1 MRPIRPCAAS
11 TSCAADLIV
20 AAQAS
25 SVTPSNPMLP
35 IVQARIRPLAVRDD
49 LRSGIGG
56 WSPGNQSAGPK
67 PSAICCRVK
76 PRVLLDRGI
85 GWRSGIRM

>member
-49 LRSGIGG
+49 LRHWGVVARKPVGRPEAVG
-56 WSPGNQSAGPK
+56 DLLPGEAEG
-67 PSAICCRVK
+67 AA
-76 PRVLLDRGI
+76 
-85 GWRSGIRM
+85 